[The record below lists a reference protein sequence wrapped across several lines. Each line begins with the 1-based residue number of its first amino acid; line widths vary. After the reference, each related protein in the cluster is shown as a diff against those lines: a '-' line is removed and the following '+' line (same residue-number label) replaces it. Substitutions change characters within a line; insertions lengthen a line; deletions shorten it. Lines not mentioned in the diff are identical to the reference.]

1 MVIAAVQLD
10 TAKENGNFMRNAM
23 ILFLIGMEG
32 INMIENLRKIG
43 IRDQGL

>member
-10 TAKENGNFMRNAM
+10 TAKENENFMRNAM
-23 ILFLIGMEG
+23 ILFLTGMEG
-32 INMIENLRKIG
+32 ISMIENLRKIG